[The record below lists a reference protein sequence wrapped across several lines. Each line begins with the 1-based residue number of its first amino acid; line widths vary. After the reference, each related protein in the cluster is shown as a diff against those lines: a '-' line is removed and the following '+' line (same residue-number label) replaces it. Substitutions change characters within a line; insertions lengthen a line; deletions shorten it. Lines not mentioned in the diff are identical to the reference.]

1 MSQIMLRKEKNAM
14 TEDDLLKRL
23 SRVENRFVNY
33 NRVFPDIGYE
43 RMIREREN
51 LLELLSQ
58 RYQGEQWME

>member
-1 MSQIMLRKEKNAM
+1 M

-23 SRVENRFVNY
+23 DMVENRLVNY